1 MERAVDAAYLPDMTN
16 TTRLLSI
23 LVLAAL
29 ACRPQSGAVASISN
43 QALADEIKSGK
54 PPLILDVRTPEEYQ
68 AGHIPGAVNIP
79 HDQLA
84 SRLSE
89 LPISKSDEV
98 VVHCEKGARAA
109 KAESVLIASGY
120 THVVDLQ
127 GHMSSWR
134 EAGLPTQSQ

>member
-1 MERAVDAAYLPDMTN
+1 MKN
-16 TTRLLSI
+16 TSRVLSI

-29 ACRPQSGAVASISN
+29 ACRPQSGTVPSISN
-43 QALADEIKSGK
+43 QALAEEIKSGK
-54 PPLILDVRTPEEYQ
+54 PPLILDVRTPEEFQ

-109 KAESVLIASGY
+109 KAESVLVASGY

-127 GHMSSWR
+127 GHMSAWR
-134 EAGLPTQSQ
+134 ESGLPVQ